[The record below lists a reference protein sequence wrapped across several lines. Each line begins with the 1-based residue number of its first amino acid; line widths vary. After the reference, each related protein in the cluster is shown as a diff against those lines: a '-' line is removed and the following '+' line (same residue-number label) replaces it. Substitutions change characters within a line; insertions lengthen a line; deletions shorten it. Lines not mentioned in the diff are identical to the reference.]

1 MLQEQTLQRLL
12 VIMIL
17 VPPLIAMLVALVFR
31 FGIKTRID
39 RRVEEGFLTWST
51 RTLSGISLLSSF
63 FLGWYANTEIS
74 LHFSVSII
82 DIYIDA
88 LSIYFVLLV
97 NLVAFFASWYV
108 AQFLAQEGKYA
119 SHWKHHN
126 PATFHLLFNA
136 FHLTMLVVPVVDN
149 LVILW
154 MAVELTTVAS
164 VLLVRYREQ
173 RRMVEAAWKYIMIT
187 SAGIVFALF
196 GTIMLA
202 DAIQPQ
208 TCSAIA
214 QTQAE
219 IACNAL
225 SPSLLMRWSNLAQP
239 DIAKTLN
246 EQLVRLAFL
255 LALVGYGAK
264 AGLAP
269 LHTWLPDSHGEAPPP
284 VSALLSGV
292 LLKSGLYVIL
302 RFYTITNLALAKPD
316 STRSFTSGMLL
327 LFGLFSLLLATP
339 FILKQPSRFKRVLAY
354 HSLEHMGI
362 ILFGLGI
369 GTGAALFGALLHA
382 LNHALTKAFMF
393 LGFATIRRQYEDQA
407 EDPDLQDTDITGVL
421 HGMPINGAML
431 MAGGL
436 GLVGS
441 PPFSIFLSTF
451 IILWAALASILPGVH
466 AERGPLQ
473 PIIYLIATV
482 LFLLALALIFGGLVG
497 HLGRLLLGRP
507 RFSGLSDPRFGEY
520 APLIIL
526 LAIIFLFGV
535 WIPTTPVNF
544 PALLDQSVHI
554 LLAGAPGSP

>member
-1 MLQEQTLQRLL
+1 MLHEQVLQQNLVLL
-12 VIMIL
+12 IL
-17 VPPLIAMLVALVFR
+17 LPPLLAMLIALAFR
-31 FGIKTRID
+31 FSSRMRID
-39 RRVEEGFLTWST
+39 RRVEMMSLAWST
-51 RTLSGISLLSSF
+51 RLLSAISLL
-63 FLGWYANTEIS
+63 
-74 LHFSVSII
+74 FSVLLYQKTSTKPSFGFSILAI
-82 DIYIDA
+82 DVYIDA

-108 AQFLAQEGKYA
+108 AQFLSQDDQYA
-119 SHWKHHN
+119 THKQHHS
-126 PATFHLLFNA
+126 PATFHFFFNV

-164 VLLVRYREQ
+164 VFLVRYRGQ
-173 RRMVEAAWKYIMIT
+173 RRMVEASWKYIMIT

-202 DAIQPQ
+202 DAIDEK
-208 TCSAIA
+208 TCSRISAA
-214 QTQAE
+214 AVG
-219 IACNAL
+219 CNNLA
-225 SPSLLMRWSNLAQP
+225 PTLLMRWSNLAQP
-239 DIAKTLN
+239 AVAKTLN
-246 EQLVRLAFL
+246 GQLVRLAFL

-269 LHTWLPDSHGEAPPP
+269 LHTWLPDSHGEAPSP

-302 RFYTITNLALAKPD
+302 RFYTITNLALGA
-316 STRSFTSGMLL
+316 TGFTSGMLL

-339 FILKQPSRFKRVLAY
+339 FILKQPNHFKRILAY

-393 LGFATIRRQYEDQA
+393 LSFATIRRRYENQA
-407 EDPDLQDTDITGVL
+407 GGPNLQESDITGVL
-421 HGMPINGAML
+421 HSMPINGAML
-431 MAGGL
+431 MVGGL

-451 IILWAALASILPGVH
+451 IILWAALAAIIPH
-466 AERGPLQ
+466 QNAERGPLQ
-473 PIIYLIATV
+473 PIIYLIAIII
-482 LFLLALALIFGGLVG
+482 FLLTLTLIFGGLVG

-507 RFSGLSDPRFGEY
+507 RFAGLSDPPFREY
-520 APLIIL
+520 VLLIL
-526 LAIIFLFGV
+526 LLGMLLLFGI
-535 WIPTTPVNF
+535 WIPTTPVNL
-544 PALLDQSVHI
+544 PALLDHSVSI
-554 LLAGAPGSP
+554 LQNGVQQP